1 MATFKAWAPA
11 LGAAP
16 RCGPAGRTSRTV
28 VLRAASAGSLSG
40 REPRAREPRAAPM
53 PPDSVGAGTGAVCAG
68 DECPA
73 AAHGEDSKESEAGEA
88 GQLGGAPPRGK
99 PVALTV
105 LRKELR
111 MEVSEEALRRSPY
124 LSRFLDGG
132 AWAQDG
138 DAVLDFPSVKLL
150 DGFFLAFRSLLG
162 DETGPVGADNCV
174 SVHVAACLLG
184 CEELAARAE
193 EAALLALAPATFLR
207 LFTAAEKF
215 HRPLL
220 KRRLFRWLCYSGEL
234 HRFVQDAAA
243 RGAALCLEREGGAT
257 GRLLCCDTPLA
268 VAQFQDVMR
277 LELHDKTRFFSAG
290 DPRRPRPGPRS
301 GSAPAEGAAAAAAAG
316 ARRDDRD
323 HRNTNPHG
331 LSGVLACWLQRVPV
345 LDAEGE
351 LLETHFVLRA
361 EDSDEVLLAAC
372 HARGGSEYL
381 FCSRYP
387 CVFRR
392 EALDYVGCLESSFT
406 GLTFLTFDHGT
417 LAGDPASELFPELV
431 QGEHCAL
438 LYDQN
443 VLGRIPN
450 AMTVVVPD
458 LAAQE
463 PGPGLVERYERGLRR
478 GIRVL
483 RTRKPNWNEASGSW
497 TMDFHGRVL
506 RSSKKNFKIMDSA
519 DELRGDW
526 LMLFGKVT
534 KSRFSLDFRAPLS
547 VMQAMSIALSSFAD
561 KLMVT

>member
-1 MATFKAWAPA
+1 MFKAWAPA
-11 LGAAP
+11 GGSAAP
-16 RCGPAGRTSRTV
+16 ACGPPGRRRRTV
-28 VLRAASAGSLSG
+28 VLRAASAGSLG
-40 REPRAREPRAAPM
+40 AREARAREPHGVPAP
-53 PPDSVGAGTGAVCAG
+53 DAVGVGCDG

-73 AAHGEDSKESEAGEA
+73 REESED
-88 GQLGGAPPRGK
+88 GGGSPSRGAALTVRSK

-111 MEVSEEALRRSPY
+111 MEVSEDVLRRSPY
-124 LSRFLDGG
+124 LSRLLDGG
-132 AWAQDG
+132 AWAQEG

-150 DGFFLAFRSLLG
+150 DGFFLAFCSLLG
-162 DETGPVGADNCV
+162 DEVVPMCAGNCV
-174 SVHVAACLLG
+174 SVHAAACLLG
-184 CEELAARAE
+184 NDALAERAE
-193 EAALLALAPATFLR
+193 EAALRVMAPAAFLR
-207 LFTAAEKF
+207 LFTTAEKF

-234 HRFVQDAAA
+234 CRFVPDPAA
-243 RGAALCLEREGGAT
+243 RAAALCLEREGGAT
-257 GRLLCCDTPLA
+257 GRLLCCGTPLA
-268 VAQFQDVMR
+268 AAQFQDVLR
-277 LELHDKTRFFSAG
+277 LDLHDKTRFFSAG
-290 DPRRPRPGPRS
+290 DPRRPRPAPC
-301 GSAPAEGAAAAAAAG
+301 SASAAAP
-316 ARRDDRD
+316 ARRDS
-323 HRNTNPHG
+323 PHG
-331 LSGVLACWLQRVPV
+331 LPDVVACWLQRLPV

-351 LLETHFVLRA
+351 LMETHFVLRA
-361 EDSDEVLLAAC
+361 EGSDEVLLAAC
-372 HARGGSEYL
+372 HVRGGSEYL

-387 CVFRR
+387 CTFRR

-406 GLTFLTFDHGT
+406 GLTFHTFDHGT

-458 LAAQE
+458 LAARE
-463 PGPGLVERYERGLRR
+463 PGPGLVERYERGLLR

-506 RSSKKNFKIMDSA
+506 LSSKKNFKIMDSA

-534 KSRFSLDFRAPLS
+534 KHRFSLDFRPPLS
-547 VMQAMSIALSSFAD
+547 VMQAMSVALSSFAD